1 MIVCKECKQSIKD
14 ENYYFLD
21 AINAYLCSDQCRIS
35 FAKKEQEKEDK
46 KVLYDTICRIFKV
59 NFPVAQQLADV
70 KRLKEKE
77 GFTYKQ
83 MSSILHYVYDVKGF
97 APYGYSLYQ
106 IPSYKEEA
114 KKWYLEN
121 EERLKRAREMA
132 AKEPV
137 VIKRV
142 EKVNVSRNKKRGF
155 LQLNPEDV

>member
-1 MIVCKECKQSIKD
+1 MIVCKECKQSIKN

-83 MSSILHYVYDVKGF
+83 MSSILHYVYDIKDF

-106 IPSYKEEA
+106 IPNYKEEA

-121 EERLKRAREMA
+121 QRRAQQAQEI
-132 AKEPV
+132 AKKAPT
-137 VIKRV
+137 IGRRI
-142 EKVNVSRNKKRGF
+142 EKTNTTRDKKRGI
-155 LQLNPEDV
+155 LEINPEDV